1 MTDTTDTPLQEI
13 EIDMI
18 ADLSCPWSFI
28 ARKRLDAVLEMLDIP
43 VRLNWYPYLLAA
55 DIPPGGIPR
64 KDWLA
69 KTYGTPEQV
78 EKALEPIRVAGLQDG
93 IEFNFE
99 AIEAQP
105 NTIDA
110 HRLVRFAR
118 QAGKA
123 HEMVGRLYELFFIE
137 GKDIGDIDVLADAAS
152 ELGVMDTFKAR
163 KVLES
168 DRETDEV
175 WQEIK
180 EAHELGVKRIPA
192 MIIARKYAILG
203 VEDPVTIAKTLQMV
217 QAEAQLDTN

>member
-43 VRLNWYPYLLAA
+43 VRLRWYPYLLAA

-69 KTYGTPEQV
+69 KTHGTPEQV

-99 AIEAQP
+99 AIEVQP

-110 HRLVRFAR
+110 HRLVRMSR
-118 QAGKA
+118 EAGKE
-123 HEMVGRLYELFFIE
+123 HQMVGRLYELFFIE
-137 GKDIGDIDVLADAAS
+137 GKDIGDIDVLADAAA

-192 MIIARKYAILG
+192 MIMARKYAILG